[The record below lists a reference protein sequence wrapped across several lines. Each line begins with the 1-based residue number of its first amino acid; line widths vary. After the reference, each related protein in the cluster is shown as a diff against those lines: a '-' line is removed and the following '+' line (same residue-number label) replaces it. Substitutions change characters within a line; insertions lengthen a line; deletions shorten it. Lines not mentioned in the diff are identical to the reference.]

1 MFSKL
6 ASRAFVTAALDAVV
20 VVDDERAFVD
30 ANPAACR
37 LLGLSSAELRTRR
50 LDDFVPPDVDIDA
63 GWHAF
68 LKAGEQIGELPV
80 LRPDGTLRAVEYSAV
95 AGVMIGRHL
104 AIVRDITDRKHIE
117 AERAEFLRREQL
129 RLQETQTLLAV
140 SRALCSTLDPTE
152 TMRRVAREIAH
163 ALGADM
169 VGAYLADPA
178 QEHLWP
184 VAGYRVPK
192 NMLDRFQRFPVPI
205 RNHPAI
211 EEAWAHRH
219 AVWTDDMAAD
229 PRVDPQTYR
238 HFPHQSDLFVPICV
252 KGHPVGGFF
261 VIWWSER
268 RSFTEEQVRLLQGIS
283 DLAGIFLE
291 NAQLYREAAGAN
303 RTKDEF
309 LATLSH
315 ELRNPLS
322 AIASAIAV
330 LERAGSQDQI
340 AVSARAIVG
349 RQVGHLVAIL
359 NDLLDVSR
367 VTSGKVV
374 LHRRPADLAE
384 VVRRSIQTLD
394 TAGKTRRHDVTVRA
408 ESVWIE
414 GDENRLEQVVNNLLT
429 NALKYTPAGGAI
441 RVSVG
446 ADDDAAVLRVEDS
459 GIGIGGDRLPR
470 IFDLFVQGERGLDRA
485 DGGLGLGLTVVK
497 KLVELHGGTVAA
509 KSGGLNQGSTFTV
522 RLPRQAAPRG
532 KHPVLPEVGRTAHRH
547 VLIIEDQAD
556 SRAMLKAALELA
568 GHDVDEAEDG
578 RQGLEQARVRRP
590 EVVLLDIGL
599 PEIDGYEVARKLRE
613 LPGGRDMFLV
623 ALTGYGQPE
632 DRRRAAEAGF
642 DAHWVKPVAPE
653 ALERMIAAL
662 PRRVA
667 VS

>member
-6 ASRAFVTAALDAVV
+6 QSKALVMAALDAVV
-20 VVDDERAFVD
+20 VVDDARAFVD
-30 ANPAACR
+30 VNPAACR
-37 LLGLSSAELRTRR
+37 LLGLSSAELLARR
-50 LDDFVPPDVDIDA
+50 VDDFVSPGVDIDTA
-63 GWHAF
+63 WHAF
-68 LKAGEQIGELPV
+68 LRAGEQVGELSV
-80 LRPDGTLRAVEYSAV
+80 LRPDGTRRAVEYSAV

-117 AERAEFLRREQL
+117 AERAELLRREQL
-129 RLQETQTLLAV
+129 RLRETQTLLAV

-169 VGAYLADPA
+169 VGADLADPA
-178 QEHLWP
+178 EENLWP

-205 RNHPAI
+205 QNHQAI
-211 EEAWAHRH
+211 EEAWAHRR

-229 PRVDPQTYR
+229 PRVDPQTYH

-252 KGHPVGGFF
+252 KARPVGGFF

-268 RSFTEEQVRLLQGIS
+268 RSFTEEQLRLLQGIS
-283 DLAGIFLE
+283 DLAGISLE
-291 NAQLYREAAGAN
+291 NAQLYREAAEAN
-303 RTKDEF
+303 RVKDEF

-322 AIASAIAV
+322 AIASSIAV
-330 LERAGSQDQI
+330 LDRVGSQDQI
-340 AVSARAIVG
+340 ARSARAVVG

-374 LHRRPADLAE
+374 LHRRPADLAA
-384 VVRRSIQTLD
+384 VVRRSVETLE
-394 TAGKTRRHDVTVRA
+394 TAGKTGRHDVTLRA
-408 ESVWIE
+408 ESVWID
-414 GDENRLEQVVNNLLT
+414 GDENRLEQVVNNLLI

-446 ADDDAAVLRVEDS
+446 ADNDAAVLRVEDS

-509 KSGGLNQGSTFTV
+509 KSGGPNQGSTFTV
-522 RLPRQAAPRG
+522 RLPRHAAPKTRCPVEPGVERRG
-532 KHPVLPEVGRTAHRH
+532 HRRVL
-547 VLIIEDQAD
+547 LIEDKAD
-556 SRAMLKAALELA
+556 SRAMLKVALELA

-578 RQGLEQARVRRP
+578 QRGLEQARVRRP
-590 EVVLLDIGL
+590 DVVLLDIGL
-599 PEIDGYEVARKLRE
+599 PEMDGYEVARALRD

-653 ALERMIAAL
+653 ALERMIAEL
-662 PRRVA
+662 PRREP